1 MVFAGDQKSRLRS
14 TRRPRQVETFIAYGN
29 CEQSAVGKPFVQN
42 RNESELT
49 VSPATLAL
57 PNVRMLLLLQKPRN
71 TLLAILSHPGNDIHV
86 NARLHCVAKSHP
98 IRLVEH
104 RFG

>member
-57 PNVRMLLLLQKPRN
+57 PNVRMLLLLQEPRN
-71 TLLAILSHPGNDIHV
+71 TLLAIFGHPGNNVYI
-86 NARLHCVAKSHP
+86 NACVQRIAKGHP